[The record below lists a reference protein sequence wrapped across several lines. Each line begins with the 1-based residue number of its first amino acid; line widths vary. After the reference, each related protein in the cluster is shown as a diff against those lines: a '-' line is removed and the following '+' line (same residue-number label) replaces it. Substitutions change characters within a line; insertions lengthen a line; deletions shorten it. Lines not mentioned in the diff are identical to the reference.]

1 MERQGLALTDPET
14 VGMSGARLERLCA
27 YLQGAVDCGALPL
40 ADVAIVRHGALVCR
54 RSFVHSAL
62 VEQGYRL
69 TPRSRYYLGS
79 FTKIFVATLV
89 IQQVERGAIMLTRP
103 AADYV
108 PAFAARGKGAVT
120 VRHLLAH
127 ASGLP
132 DELAVPLETQM
143 PLPEL
148 VAEVCAQ
155 PLVFAP
161 GTRSSY
167 CTWGF
172 VILAEILRLVSG
184 RTLEELGRDELF
196 APLGMAD
203 SAFGCAADAA
213 NHVVPIFDADLELHS
228 RFNDPR
234 VLTAVRGDT
243 GAFAP
248 ADDLAV
254 FGQMMLD
261 GGRFGNVQVLSPVT
275 VRHMT
280 QSQYPWGASAERLAG
295 TGEEHFVTLSK
306 GLGWMVRGQGF
317 FRGSDLMSPRAFFH
331 GGYLGMRVI
340 VDPDYD
346 LVSVFMT
353 SVTPTRSA
361 KTTPFGRVGHITHT
375 VGTLAAAA
383 ITTL

>member
-1 MERQGLALTDPET
+1 MRGWCVD
-14 VGMSGARLERLCA
+14 ARKRGKP
-27 YLQGAVDCGALPL
+27 Y
-40 ADVAIVRHGALVCR
+40 
-54 RSFVHSAL
+54 
-62 VEQGYRL
+62 
-69 TPRSRYYLGS
+69 SRYYLGS

-89 IQQVERGAIMLTRP
+89 MQQVERGAIMLTRP
-103 AADYV
+103 VADYL
-108 PAFAARGKGAVT
+108 PACAARGKGAVT

-132 DELAVPLETQM
+132 DELAMPLETSM

-148 VAEVCAQ
+148 VAEICAQ

-172 VILAEILRLVSG
+172 VILAEILRLVTG

-213 NHVVPIFDADLELHS
+213 EQIVPIFDADLALHS

-234 VLTAVRGDT
+234 VLTAVRGDS
-243 GAFAP
+243 GAFAS
-248 ADDLAV
+248 AGDLAT
-254 FGQMMLD
+254 FGQMMLN
-261 GGRFGNVQVLSPVT
+261 GGSFGNVQMLSPVT

-280 QSQYPWGASAERLAG
+280 QSQYPWGDSVERLAG

-346 LVSVFMT
+346 LVSVFTT
-353 SVTPTRSA
+353 SVAKTRSVRA
-361 KTTPFGRVGHITHT
+361 TTFGSVGHITHT
-375 VGTLAAAA
+375 IGTLAAAA

>member
-27 YLQGAVDCGALPL
+27 YLQGAVDCGAIPL
-40 ADVAIVRHGALVCR
+40 ADIAIVRHSALVCR
-54 RSFVHSAL
+54 RSFLNSTL
-62 VEQGYRL
+62 VEQGHRL

-172 VILAEILRLVSG
+172 VILAGFCAWSAAG
-184 RTLEELGRDELF
+184 RWKSSVVTSCSLHWAWPTALSAAQRMPPNISCQSSMAICNSTAASTTRACSRPCAATP
-196 APLGMAD
+196 APLLRPTTWRR
-203 SAFGCAADAA
+203 S
-213 NHVVPIFDADLELHS
+213 
-228 RFNDPR
+228 
-234 VLTAVRGDT
+234 VR
-243 GAFAP
+243 
-248 ADDLAV
+248 
-254 FGQMMLD
+254 
-261 GGRFGNVQVLSPVT
+261 
-275 VRHMT
+275 
-280 QSQYPWGASAERLAG
+280 
-295 TGEEHFVTLSK
+295 
-306 GLGWMVRGQGF
+306 
-317 FRGSDLMSPRAFFH
+317 
-331 GGYLGMRVI
+331 
-340 VDPDYD
+340 
-346 LVSVFMT
+346 
-353 SVTPTRSA
+353 
-361 KTTPFGRVGHITHT
+361 
-375 VGTLAAAA
+375 
-383 ITTL
+383 